1 MKRSYTDAGTGGG
14 FTAIVMTN
22 KSSYDREATDAV
34 VKNMLLIGLIIA
46 LSVAFCIFFSR
57 SYLSPVL
64 KALEQL
70 KKDERLSH
78 RGAPA
83 EIGDL
88 FAFLAEKD
96 KSRQSVIDGLKRE
109 MADAGSELSKLQAEQ
124 NKLQEEYERARTQIS
139 RLTTSAMQ
147 EVSPEGYAHFT
158 SNLCKLTPKEREIF
172 DFYLA
177 GKNGKEI
184 QETLSISEN
193 TLKYHNK
200 HIYQT
205 LNITS
210 RKELLRYAAMM
221 QESDA
226 AKPD

>member
-1 MKRSYTDAGTGGG
+1 MQIAFPSLHTQ
-14 FTAIVMTN
+14 I
-22 KSSYDREATDAV
+22 DREVYFVTTQE
-34 VKNMLLIGLIIA
+34 
-46 LSVAFCIFFSR
+46 
-57 SYLSPVL
+57 
-64 KALEQL
+64 LE
-70 KKDERLSH
+70 DRW
-78 RGAPA
+78 P
-83 EIGDL
+83 D
-88 FAFLAEKD
+88 
-96 KSRQSVIDGLKRE
+96 
-109 MADAGSELSKLQAEQ
+109 
-124 NKLQEEYERARTQIS
+124 
-139 RLTTSAMQ
+139 
-147 EVSPEGYAHFT
+147 
-158 SNLCKLTPKEREIF
+158 LTPKEREIF